1 MENMQRAGR
10 DRRSRRRL
18 LVLLMAGTALIGATG
33 ATMSMALF
41 TSTPTPLGASFTTGT
56 IILTTSPI
64 TTFSAVGMMPGD
76 SASQVITVTNA
87 GTGALR
93 YALAS
98 TFTDTKGLAGQLDIV
113 VTPTTTSCTVGM
125 GVAIYTGKLNALKF
139 GDPTTGQQAGDRLL
153 AAAAPDLLC
162 FSASLALSTPDAF
175 QAASVTATLT
185 FSAEQT
191 ANN

>member
-1 MENMQRAGR
+1 MENTQRSGR

-56 IILTTSPI
+56 IVLTTSPS
-64 TTFSAVGMMPGD
+64 TVFNATGMMPGD
-76 SASQVITVTNA
+76 SVTQLVTVSNA

-93 YALAS
+93 YALTS

-125 GVAIYTGKLNALKF
+125 GTAIYTGKLNALKF
-139 GDPTTGQQAGDRLL
+139 GDPTSGFQAGDRVL
-153 AAAAPDLLC
+153 AAAATDLLC
-162 FSASLALSTPDAF
+162 FKASLLPNTPDAF
-175 QAASVTATLT
+175 QAATATATLT
-185 FSAEQT
+185 FAAEQT